1 MMKQRTLGSEHFQVS
16 AIGLG
21 CMGMSFAYGQPG
33 DEQQMINTLH
43 RAFDLGVDFLD
54 TAEVYGPFTN
64 ESLIG
69 KALKGRAG
77 KVKIATKFGFHITD
91 EGEGWERIKGV
102 NSQPATIRASVEA
115 SLQRLGV
122 EVIDLYYQHR
132 LDPAVAVEEVVGT
145 MADLVRE
152 GKVLHL
158 GLSEISSETLQRAQ
172 AVHPITAVQSE
183 YSLWSREP
191 EHRLLSTCRQ
201 LGVGFVPYSPL
212 GRGFLSGK
220 LPTPGADDFRH
231 YLPRFQKEALA
242 QNLSL
247 VEQLKEVAY
256 GYSCSAAQLALAW
269 VLAKGENIV
278 PVPGASKIPHLEDN
292 CRAVDICLAED
303 DLVLLERLFAAENI
317 IGERYTPQEFTL
329 VESDLPR

>member
-1 MMKQRTLGSEHFQVS
+1 MKQRTLGSENFQVS

-33 DEQQMINTLH
+33 DEQQNISTLH
-43 RAFDLGVDFLD
+43 RAFDLGVNFLD

-69 KALKGRAG
+69 KALKGRRDS
-77 KVKIATKFGFHITD
+77 VKIATKFGFHITG

-102 NSQPATIRASVEA
+102 NSQPANIRSAVEA
-115 SLQRLGV
+115 SLLRLGV
-122 EVIDLYYQHR
+122 EAIDLCYQHR
-132 LDPAVAVEEVVGT
+132 VDPRVPVEDVVGT

-152 GKVLHL
+152 GKILHL
-158 GLSEISSETLQRAQ
+158 GLSEISSETLKRAH

-191 EHRLLSTCRQ
+191 ESSLLATCQQ
-201 LGVGFVPYSPL
+201 LNVGFVPYSPL

-220 LPTPGADDFRH
+220 LPALGADDFRH
-231 YLPRFQKEALA
+231 YLPRFQGEALTH
-242 QNLSL
+242 NLKL
-247 VEQLKEVAY
+247 VGQLKEMAGGY
-256 GYSCSAAQLALAW
+256 GASAAQLALAW

-292 CRAVDICLAED
+292 CRAVALRLAVED
-303 DLVLLERLFAAENI
+303 LALLDGLFAAENI
-317 IGERYTPQEFTL
+317 IGERYTPQELTL
-329 VESDLPR
+329 VERDSPQ

>member
-1 MMKQRTLGSEHFQVS
+1 MKKRTLGSENLQVS

-33 DEQQMINTLH
+33 DEKQAINTLH

-64 ESLIG
+64 EILLG
-69 KALKGRAG
+69 KALKGRRN
-77 KVKIATKFGFHITD
+77 KVKIATKFGFHITE

-102 NSQPATIRASVEA
+102 NSQSDNIRAVVEA

-132 LDPAVAVEEVVGT
+132 LDPAVPVEEVVGT

-158 GLSEISSETLQRAQ
+158 GLSEISSDTLRRAH

-183 YSLWSREP
+183 YSLWSRDP
-191 EHRLLSTCRQ
+191 EHRLLATCRQ
-201 LGVGFVPYSPL
+201 LNVGFVPYSPL

-220 LPTPGADDFRH
+220 LPVLGADDFRH
-231 YLPRFQKEALA
+231 YLPRFQNEALA
-242 QNLSL
+242 HNMAL
-247 VEQLKEVAY
+247 VEQLKEMAN
-256 GYSCSAAQLALAW
+256 GYSSSAAQLALAW
-269 VLAKGENIV
+269 VLAKGEDIV
-278 PVPGASKIPHLEDN
+278 PIPGASKIPHLEDN
-292 CRAVDICLAED
+292 CRAVDIRLAAD
-303 DLVLLERLFAAENI
+303 DLTQLDRLFARGNI
-317 IGERYTPQEFTL
+317 IGERYTGQEFAL
-329 VESDLPR
+329 VERDET

>member
-1 MMKQRTLGSEHFQVS
+1 MMKQRTLGSEHFHVS
-16 AIGLG
+16 ALGLG

-33 DEQQMINTLH
+33 DEQQMIKTLH
-43 RAFDLGVDFLD
+43 RAFDLGIDFLD

-69 KALKGRAG
+69 KALKGHAG

-102 NSQPATIRASVEA
+102 NSQPENIRASVEA

-132 LDPAVAVEEVVGT
+132 LDPSVAVEDVVGT

-158 GLSEISSETLQRAQ
+158 GLSEISSETLQRAH

-191 EHRLLSTCRQ
+191 EHCLLSTCRQ
-201 LGVGFVPYSPL
+201 LGIGFVPYSPL

-220 LPTPGADDFRH
+220 LPVLAADDFRH

-242 QNLSL
+242 HNLLL
-247 VEQLKEVAY
+247 VEQLKDVAY
-256 GYSCSAAQLALAW
+256 GYSCSAAQMALAW

-292 CRAVDICLAED
+292 CRAVDIRLAED
-303 DLVLLERLFAAENI
+303 DLALLDRLFVAENI
-317 IGERYTPQEFTL
+317 IGERYTAQELTL